1 MGPGVVIFLLLMVSV
16 VNPKPSIHFLVA
28 GFEKPASSQMFWG
41 HHQREG
47 FIYKTCH
54 HCIGC
59 QHMYMKH
66 SKVCLK
72 SITLDIQGLVISLLI
87 YNVVGN
93 PVHSVLWEQIHHIY
107 TWNVPSYRISKAIKA
122 YTGCKCILYC
132 VTYGHRTSCLT
143 SWPDPPSQYSGA
155 DDNLELYTASML
167 CHDNEAKHLSA
178 PH

>member
-1 MGPGVVIFLLLMVSV
+1 MGPGVVIVLLLMVSV

-41 HHQREG
+41 HLQREG

-59 QHMYMKH
+59 QQMYVKH

-93 PVHSVLWEQIHHIY
+93 PVHAVL
-107 TWNVPSYRISKAIKA
+107 
-122 YTGCKCILYC
+122 
-132 VTYGHRTSCLT
+132 
-143 SWPDPPSQYSGA
+143 
-155 DDNLELYTASML
+155 
-167 CHDNEAKHLSA
+167 
-178 PH
+178 